1 MDRAERIQWLKEHTQ
16 LASLSDE
23 TLEAIAAAIVEEP
36 FQENRRLVLEETPP
50 EALYIL
56 KAGHLESYHTSLNGP
71 AKAVGLLPGSIIHLK
86 ELLLDQAAEQTVITL
101 GDGLLWQIA
110 KEPFLALAQQYPE
123 ISRTFSRQLAAELN
137 QLTSQLAYEQ
147 ERQTA
152 LRPYAIPRVR
162 RGVIGSSEVAV
173 RLRKQVRDAA
183 RDRTPVLLTGEAG
196 VGKVNL
202 AALIHFNSAARREPL
217 IRFNCGT
224 LSSSGAELFG
234 RVAQSASGK
243 QGLLAYLGSGTL
255 VLDHL
260 QDLLPELQ
268 AKVIQLLQTGEYRS
282 ISREGEPI
290 GELQQCQA
298 RIIVTAERSLDQV
311 HAQLSLEPGQALWG
325 HAIEVPPLRDRKAD
339 IKAKAEYHIT
349 CFARGEGISRPKLT
363 PEAAEVLASYD
374 FPGNL
379 PELESLLEQAISQ
392 SNGAAELTADLFRS
406 AQQLAVQLDQV
417 ASQLAF
423 EQERQTALRPYLVPK
438 VRRGIVGSSRYA
450 VRLRQEIKK
459 AASDRK
465 SVLVFGEPGLGKD
478 NTAALIHFGSRDRH
492 QPMIKINCNT
502 LQASGAELFGRVG
515 GKPGL
520 LEWIGQGTLLLNN
533 IQELLPALL
542 EKILLLLET
551 GTYAPI
557 SREGEPTPEPKQSH
571 ARIMMVSEKSLPQLE
586 RKHCVQHVIKV
597 PPLRVRKADIAAQ
610 AEYYI
615 SLTCRTKDIARP
627 HVTPEALRRLQ
638 GYDFPGNFAELEGL
652 IERAIAQSN
661 GAPELTEEVFWAV
674 SNKTRRFRVN
684 LLNAYPKL
692 RQFLRSDWWPDR
704 INFGFTLGFFA
715 VIVSILMLGPQARD
729 SNIGLNLFWAWWWP
743 LMLVAFPFVGR
754 LWCSVC
760 PFMIYGE
767 LAQKLS
773 LRLFPREL
781 LPWPRQQAEKWGGW
795 FLFGLFTLIL
805 LWEEL
810 WHLENTAYL
819 SGCLL
824 LLITAGAVIFSL
836 LFERRFWCRYLCPI
850 GGMNGLFAKLSM
862 TELRAQQGICSA
874 TCTTYQC
881 YKGGPE
887 KGEGQESLGCP
898 LYSHPAQLED
908 NRDCV
913 LCMTCLKA
921 CPHRSVEVNLRPPGI
936 ELWTTHQPTYAEV
949 ALLFLLF
956 GAIFLHRLPEIEN
969 QLGWNFHLENFGWH
983 AGVSAVALLLP
994 VAIALLA
1001 QFLIQAI
1008 NRTLK
1013 PRPFLELAYG
1023 YLPLVLGGSLAHYL
1037 RLGLT
1042 EAGRVLP
1049 ITLATF
1055 GYSSVNVPIAVAE
1068 PAVIAFLQAVTLI
1081 ASVWLSVILTQKIA
1095 RQPLLSL
1102 LPQHL
1107 ATLAI
1112 GSLLWKLIVS

>member
-1 MDRAERIQWLKEHTQ
+1 MDRAERKRWLQENTP
-16 LASLSDE
+16 LSPLSDE
-23 TLEAIAAAIVEEP
+23 SLDAIAAAIVEEA
-36 FQENRRLVLEETPP
+36 FQENRRLVLEDTYP

-71 AKAVGLLPGSIIHLK
+71 VKAVSLLPGSVVHLK
-86 ELLLDQAAEQTVITL
+86 ELLLEQPTEQTIITL
-101 GDGLLWQIA
+101 DDGLLWQIP
-110 KEPFLALAQQYPE
+110 KEQFLALAQQYPE

-147 ERQTA
+147 ERQAA
-152 LRPYAIPRVR
+152 LRPYVIPKLK
-162 RGVIGSSEVAV
+162 RGVIGSSKAAV
-173 RLRKQVRDAA
+173 RLRKQVREAA

-217 IRFNCGT
+217 IRLNCGT

-234 RVAQSASGK
+234 RAAQSPSSK
-243 QGLLAYLGSGTL
+243 LGLLAYLGGGTL
-255 VLDHL
+255 VLDHI
-260 QDLLPELQ
+260 QDLPPELQ
-268 AKVIQLLQTGEYRS
+268 VKILQLLQTGEYRP

-290 GELQQCQA
+290 AEPQPCEA
-298 RIIVTAERSLDQV
+298 RIILTAERSLEQV
-311 HAQLSLEPGQALWG
+311 QQQLNLEPGQALWG
-325 HAIEVPPLRDRKAD
+325 HWLEVPPLRDRKAD
-339 IKAKAEYHIT
+339 IKAKAEYHIS
-349 CFARGEGISRPKLT
+349 CFARAEGIPRPKLT

-423 EQERQTALRPYLVPK
+423 EQERQAALRPYLVPK

-459 AASDRK
+459 AAADRK

-492 QPMIKINCNT
+492 QPLIKLNCNT
-502 LQASGAELFGRVG
+502 LQASGAELFGRAG

-533 IQELLPALL
+533 LQELPPTLL
-542 EKILLLLET
+542 DKLLLLLET
-551 GTYAPI
+551 GTYTPI
-557 SREGEPTPEPKQSH
+557 SRDGDPTPEPKPSQ
-571 ARIMMVSEKSLPQLE
+571 ARIMMVSEKAVPQLE
-586 RKHCVQHVIKV
+586 RKHCVTHVIKV

-615 SLTCRTKDIARP
+615 SLTCRTKNIARP

-638 GYDFPGNFAELEGL
+638 GYDFPGNFTELEGL

-661 GAPELTEEVFWAV
+661 GASELTEEVFWAV
-674 SNKTRRFRVN
+674 GNKTRRFRVN

-704 INFGFTLGFFA
+704 INFGVTFGLFA
-715 VIVSILMLGPQARD
+715 VIVAILMLGPQTRD
-729 SNIGLNLFWAWWWP
+729 TNIALNLFWAWWWP
-743 LMLVAFPFVGR
+743 LILFAFPFVGR

-773 LRLFPREL
+773 LRLFPRDL

-810 WHLENTAYL
+810 WNLENTAYL

-874 TCTTYQC
+874 TC
-881 YKGGPE
+881 
-887 KGEGQESLGCP
+887 
-898 LYSHPAQLED
+898 
-908 NRDCV
+908 
-913 LCMTCLKA
+913 
-921 CPHRSVEVNLRPPGI
+921 
-936 ELWTTHQPTYAEV
+936 
-949 ALLFLLF
+949 
-956 GAIFLHRLPEIEN
+956 
-969 QLGWNFHLENFGWH
+969 
-983 AGVSAVALLLP
+983 
-994 VAIALLA
+994 
-1001 QFLIQAI
+1001 
-1008 NRTLK
+1008 
-1013 PRPFLELAYG
+1013 
-1023 YLPLVLGGSLAHYL
+1023 
-1037 RLGLT
+1037 
-1042 EAGRVLP
+1042 
-1049 ITLATF
+1049 
-1055 GYSSVNVPIAVAE
+1055 
-1068 PAVIAFLQAVTLI
+1068 
-1081 ASVWLSVILTQKIA
+1081 
-1095 RQPLLSL
+1095 
-1102 LPQHL
+1102 
-1107 ATLAI
+1107 
-1112 GSLLWKLIVS
+1112 